1 MKTKLRT
8 MVAAAVLSF
17 SIAAPALADGWPSRP
32 VRLIVPFAP
41 GGSTDV
47 TGRMV
52 AQKLGEVLGQPVVV
66 DNRPGAAGNLGAE
79 AAVRAPADGYTLLL
93 GGGNNAVNANLY
105 AKLSYDFTKDLIG
118 VALIG
123 VAPNV
128 MVVPPALPVQ
138 TVAEFV
144 AFAHDQRGQINYASS
159 GNGATTHLSAELF
172 KSVTGVEMTH
182 IPYKGSSPAL
192 TDLMAGHAQV
202 MFDSIISAAP
212 LIRSGKL
219 RALAV
224 TSAHRNSALPEV
236 PSLKEAGVSVE
247 AVSYF
252 GIYAPAGI
260 PAPIAIR
267 LNREIRQIVQMPDVL
282 AKLKDFGVQ
291 PQDLDLDAFADFT
304 RAQIASWALPVK
316 LSGARID

>member
-66 DNRPGAAGNLGAE
+66 DNRPGAAGILGAE

-267 LNREIRQIVQMPDVL
+267 LNREIRQIVQ
-282 AKLKDFGVQ
+282 
-291 PQDLDLDAFADFT
+291 
-304 RAQIASWALPVK
+304 
-316 LSGARID
+316 